1 MPQKVTMLGVFA
13 SCPKDLSAELN
24 VLEKVIEELN
34 PRLRDAYS
42 VELRLITSGNFVVPG
57 IGSDPQSI
65 VNNQISDQ
73 YDIYLGMLGPRFGVQ
88 TPRAGSG
95 TEEEFR
101 RACDRWLKSPE
112 SVRILFYF
120 KGTSEVA
127 VQDLDLQ
134 QLAKVQEFKKSI
146 KQQIFYAD
154 FKTTDDFLPLV
165 RDHLWKLVSGQ
176 WDGETW
182 KTTPTSGGLELA
194 TGAGAKTAIQ
204 ETPLSV
210 GLELARASGPMSE
223 LADEAD
229 DDDKSME
236 VLDAIVEAQDSVQA
250 GMAALD
256 RIGTIT
262 REQNAKFLEHARI
275 ISVVGAK
282 NPANPKDLKSAV
294 DAAADDIASYARAL
308 RQEIPAF
315 TSGFISGFNAF
326 DSAMNSWI
334 KGEPSTQQVVE
345 VQQMLG
351 RVIPTLRSSR
361 DPVVNFRDTIAK
373 IPNLT
378 SRLKKATRATRIQLD
393 ELIAG
398 LTIISDRA
406 VSIAARLKVSE
417 DPSK

>member
-1 MPQKVTMLGVFA
+1 METGFGPVGRRKVEDYSDIGQARTGDRGRCENGDPGNTPFGRLGA
-13 SCPKDLSAELN
+13 
-24 VLEKVIEELN
+24 
-34 PRLRDAYS
+34 
-42 VELRLITSGNFVVPG
+42 
-57 IGSDPQSI
+57 
-65 VNNQISDQ
+65 
-73 YDIYLGMLGPRFGVQ
+73 
-88 TPRAGSG
+88 
-95 TEEEFR
+95 
-101 RACDRWLKSPE
+101 
-112 SVRILFYF
+112 
-120 KGTSEVA
+120 
-127 VQDLDLQ
+127 
-134 QLAKVQEFKKSI
+134 
-146 KQQIFYAD
+146 
-154 FKTTDDFLPLV
+154 
-165 RDHLWKLVSGQ
+165 
-176 WDGETW
+176 
-182 KTTPTSGGLELA
+182 
-194 TGAGAKTAIQ
+194 
-204 ETPLSV
+204 
-210 GLELARASGPMSE
+210 ARASGPMSE
-223 LADEAD
+223 LAGEAD